1 MGDSVWIRTEGG
13 NWYPGKVSSKSV
25 KRGPTR
31 QVARSFPSE
40 KCLDIDLGFDSE
52 RRLVLSGHIPP
63 ANQEAFCSV
72 EWGD

>member
-31 QVARSFPSE
+31 QVAKSFPSE
-40 KCLDIDLGFDSE
+40 KCLNIDFGFDAE
-52 RRLVLSGHIPP
+52 RGIVLSRHIPQ
-63 ANQEAFCSV
+63 ANQEAFCSI